1 MFLECSSKMSYFGL
15 KSQIFLKNGESGIKY
30 FKLKGR
36 QKKSGGPHAAR
47 GPHFGHVCSIWIE
60 QEGSL

>member
-1 MFLECSSKMSYFGL
+1 MSYFGL

-47 GPHFGHVCSIWIE
+47 GLHFGHVCHRYSDF
-60 QEGSL
+60 QTVTDNDPTPT